1 MGDEEKRARLFLND
15 LERIVIRYKP
25 LLDLASEDGR
35 ERTYKDFYS
44 LLVDTLR
51 VMLFKQQIGSL
62 KALKEEGK
70 VKAVGRGCWGLIDG
84 GLD

>member
-35 ERTYKDFYS
+35 EKTYKDFYS
-44 LLVDTLR
+44 LLAVSYTDLTLPT
-51 VMLFKQQIGSL
+51 KG
-62 KALKEEGK
+62 
-70 VKAVGRGCWGLIDG
+70 
-84 GLD
+84 